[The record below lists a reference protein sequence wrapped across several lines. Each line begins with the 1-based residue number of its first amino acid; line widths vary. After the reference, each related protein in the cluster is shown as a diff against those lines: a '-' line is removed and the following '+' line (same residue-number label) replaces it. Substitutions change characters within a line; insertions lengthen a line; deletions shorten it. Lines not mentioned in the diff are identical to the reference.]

1 MIKILL
7 VEDDKIIVASLS
19 EYLNSEGYLV
29 RSVSGQTAAMKLLA
43 EEKADLV
50 LLDVSLAEG
59 NGFAACRA
67 IKAEFDIP
75 VIFLTAS
82 GDEFSTVTGFDLGA
96 DDYIPKPF
104 RPRELISRI
113 RNVLRLTGSMGKTVK
128 LGDVVV
134 DTEKGTAVKNSR
146 DLFLSALEYGAVYDA
161 AYKDYEDI
169 RDSDRVSSAAY
180 AQVLGYAKIDS
191 ANERKPYLYVLGGD
205 VASGYYKTMPV
216 HLILGTLP
224 KDSTE
229 IILPEHLTSNGKVN
243 YKLGDTVTL
252 DVGDRTLDG
261 RRLGQDTPVYT
272 YDSETQVEI
281 MSGERLENTEPRTY
295 TVVGIYERPT
305 FEDYSA
311 PGYTALTA
319 ADTKS
324 ADQSLIHCY
333 FKMHKPA
340 GVYDFMKEMGY
351 TQEHRYAYNTKVLL
365 YSGTAPFDSFLTAFY
380 SLAAIIIAL
389 IVFGSVSLIY
399 NAFSISVSERT
410 RQFGLLSSVGATRKQ
425 LRRMVLFEALAVS
438 IVGIPLGILV
448 GIGGIGITLLLI
460 GDKFFSIVRVDIPM
474 RLCVSWQAVVIAAV
488 IALVTVLI
496 SAWIPSKRATGVSA
510 VEAIRQSMDIK
521 VSGRPVRTSKLAYKL
536 FGLPGVLAGKHYK
549 RNRKKYRTTVV
560 SLFMSI
566 VLFVSAAAFTDYMM
580 ESAEGGLASDQFDLI
595 YAAESDASAAMTPDE
610 LLELLFSEPNVTG
623 GTYTKKQFLQGDI
636 SREYVTAMYA
646 DRFADFGMEREDAAP
661 KDFSISGYLYFVADA
676 EFNRLLEKYNL
687 KEADYYDRDKP
698 LGIALD
704 RNIELDRRLEKY
716 VTLDSLQGDGCVIE
730 GLYYVE
736 IDGYYRKDSR
746 IDENGNKVVLYQNR
760 DNENDIIELP
770 YEESFAKYTLRSE
783 KTIEEAPFFVSRS
796 TPVAINMIYPYSMLE
811 SVVPEAALNQF
822 RNTEYFLTSSDHAAS
837 FENLATMLTENGLS
851 SRQLFDYAANAE
863 TNRNVV
869 TIIRVFAYG
878 FIVLISLIAAAN
890 VFNTIST
897 NISLRRREFAMLKSV
912 GMTQKGFR
920 RMMNYECLLYGSKAL
935 LLGLPVSCGI
945 TYLIYRAVTTA
956 YETSFHLPW
965 AAIGIAVLSVFLV
978 VFATMMYSMSKV
990 KKDNPIDALKN
1001 ENL

>member
-1 MIKILL
+1 MNVFNKVTLESLKKNRTRTI
-7 VEDDKIIVASLS
+7 VTIIGIMLS
-19 EYLNSEGYLV
+19 
-29 RSVSGQTAAMKLLA
+29 AAMICA
-43 EEKADLV
+43 STTFVSSMQNFV
-50 LLDVSLAEG
+50 LRCEIYS
-59 NGFAACRA
+59 
-67 IKAEFDIP
+67 
-75 VIFLTAS
+75 S
-82 GDEFSTVTGFDLGA
+82 GDWH
-96 DDYIPKPF
+96 
-104 RPRELISRI
+104 
-113 RNVLRLTGSMGKTVK
+113 
-128 LGDVVV
+128 
-134 DTEKGTAVKNSR
+134 
-146 DLFLSALEYGAVYDA
+146 GAVYDA

-169 RDSDRVSSAAY
+169 RDSGKVSSAAY
-180 AQVLGYAKIDS
+180 AQVLGYAKIGS
-191 ANERKPYLYVLGGD
+191 ANEYKPYLYVLGGD
-205 VASGYYKTMPV
+205 AASGYFETMPV
-216 HLILGTLP
+216 HLLLGTLP

-243 YKLGDTVTL
+243 YTLGDTVTL
-252 DVGDRTLDG
+252 EVGDRTIDG
-261 RRLGQDTPVYT
+261 KRLGQDTPVYT
-272 YDSETQVEI
+272 YDSETHTEV
-281 MSGERLENTEPRTY
+281 MSGEGLENTEPRTY

-305 FEDYSA
+305 FEDYAA

-324 ADQSLIHCY
+324 ADQAPIHCY
-333 FKMHKPA
+333 FKLHKPA

-351 TQEHRYAYNTKVLL
+351 TQEYRYAYNTKVLL

-410 RQFGLLSSVGATRKQ
+410 RQFGLLSSVGATKKQ

-438 IVGIPLGILV
+438 AVGIPLGILV

-460 GDKFFSIVRVDIPM
+460 GDKFSSIVRADIPM
-474 RLCVSWQAVVIAAV
+474 RLCVSWQAVLIAAV

-496 SAWIPSKRATGVSA
+496 SAWIPSKRATRVSA

-595 YAAESDASAAMTPDE
+595 YAAESDASSAMTPDA
-610 LLELLFSEPNVTG
+610 LLELLFSESNVTG

-636 SREYVTAMYA
+636 SREYVTAMFA
-646 DRFADFGMEREDAAP
+646 DRFSNFGMESEDRAP
-661 KDFSISGYLYFVADA
+661 KELGISGYLYFVADA

-687 KEADYYDRDKP
+687 KEADYYDREKP
-698 LGIALD
+698 LGLAQD

-716 VTLDSLQGDGCVIE
+716 VTLDTLKGDGCVIE

-760 DNENDIIELP
+760 DNESDIIELP

-822 RNTEYFLTSSDHAAS
+822 RNTEYFLTSSNHTAS
-837 FENLATMLTENGLS
+837 FENLATVLTENGLS

-912 GMTQKGFR
+912 GMTQKDFR

-978 VFATMMYSMSKV
+978 VFATMMYAMRKV

>member
-1 MIKILL
+1 MNVFNKVTLESL
-7 VEDDKIIVASLS
+7 KKNRTRTVVTIIGIMLS
-19 EYLNSEGYLV
+19 
-29 RSVSGQTAAMKLLA
+29 AAMICA
-43 EEKADLV
+43 STTLV
-50 LLDVSLAEG
+50 SSMQNFVLRCEIYS
-59 NGFAACRA
+59 
-67 IKAEFDIP
+67 
-75 VIFLTAS
+75 S
-82 GDEFSTVTGFDLGA
+82 GDWH
-96 DDYIPKPF
+96 
-104 RPRELISRI
+104 
-113 RNVLRLTGSMGKTVK
+113 
-128 LGDVVV
+128 
-134 DTEKGTAVKNSR
+134 
-146 DLFLSALEYGAVYDA
+146 GAVYDA

-205 VASGYYKTMPV
+205 VASGYFKTMPV

-295 TVVGIYERPT
+295 TVVGIYERLP

-324 ADQSLIHCY
+324 ADQAPIHCY
-333 FKMHKPA
+333 FKLHKPA

-351 TQEHRYAYNTKVLL
+351 TQEYRYAYNTKVLL

-496 SAWIPSKRATGVSA
+496 SAWIPSKRATRVSA

-595 YAAESDASAAMTPDE
+595 YAAESDASSAMTPDV
-610 LLELLFSEPNVTG
+610 LLELLFSEQNVTG

-646 DRFADFGMEREDAAP
+646 DRFADFGMEREDRVP
-661 KDFSISGYLYFVADA
+661 KELGISGYLYFVADA

-687 KEADYYDRDKP
+687 KEADYYDRGNP

-704 RNIELDRRLEKY
+704 RNIEFDRRLEKY
-716 VTLDSLQGDGCVIE
+716 VTLDTLKGDGCVIE

-746 IDENGNKVVLYQNR
+746 IDENGNKVVLYQSR

-770 YEESFAKYTLRSE
+770 YGESFAKYTLRSE

-822 RNTEYFLTSSDHAAS
+822 RNTEYFLTSSNHTAS
-837 FENLATMLTENGLS
+837 FENLATVLTENGLS

-978 VFATMMYSMSKV
+978 VFATMMYSMNKV
-990 KKDNPIDALKN
+990 KKDDPIDALKN

>member
-1 MIKILL
+1 M
-7 VEDDKIIVASLS
+7 
-19 EYLNSEGYLV
+19 
-29 RSVSGQTAAMKLLA
+29 
-43 EEKADLV
+43 
-50 LLDVSLAEG
+50 
-59 NGFAACRA
+59 
-67 IKAEFDIP
+67 
-75 VIFLTAS
+75 
-82 GDEFSTVTGFDLGA
+82 
-96 DDYIPKPF
+96 
-104 RPRELISRI
+104 
-113 RNVLRLTGSMGKTVK
+113 
-128 LGDVVV
+128 
-134 DTEKGTAVKNSR
+134 
-146 DLFLSALEYGAVYDA
+146 
-161 AYKDYEDI
+161 
-169 RDSDRVSSAAY
+169 
-180 AQVLGYAKIDS
+180 
-191 ANERKPYLYVLGGD
+191 
-205 VASGYYKTMPV
+205 
-216 HLILGTLP
+216 
-224 KDSTE
+224 
-229 IILPEHLTSNGKVN
+229 N

-295 TVVGIYERPT
+295 TVVGIYERPA
-305 FEDYSA
+305 FEDYAA

-324 ADQSLIHCY
+324 ADQSPIHCY
-333 FKMHKPA
+333 FKLHKPA

-351 TQEHRYAYNTKVLL
+351 TQEYRYAYNTKVLL

-496 SAWIPSKRATGVSA
+496 SAWIPSKRATRVSA

-566 VLFVSAAAFTDYMM
+566 VLFVSAAAFTDYMT

-595 YAAESDASAAMTPDE
+595 YAAESDASAAMTPDA
-610 LLELLFSEPNVTG
+610 LLELLFSEQNVTG

-646 DRFADFGMEREDAAP
+646 DRFADFGMEREDATP
-661 KDFSISGYLYFVADA
+661 KELSISGYLYFVADA

-716 VTLDSLQGDGCVIE
+716 VTLDTLKGDGCVIE

-796 TPVAINMIYPYSMLE
+796 TPVAINIIYPYSMLE

-822 RNTEYFLTSSDHAAS
+822 RNTEYFLTSSNHTAS

>member
-1 MIKILL
+1 MNVFNKVTLESL
-7 VEDDKIIVASLS
+7 KKNRTRTVVTIIGIMLS
-19 EYLNSEGYLV
+19 
-29 RSVSGQTAAMKLLA
+29 AAMICA
-43 EEKADLV
+43 STTFVSSMQNFV
-50 LLDVSLAEG
+50 LRCEIYS
-59 NGFAACRA
+59 
-67 IKAEFDIP
+67 
-75 VIFLTAS
+75 S
-82 GDEFSTVTGFDLGA
+82 GDWH
-96 DDYIPKPF
+96 
-104 RPRELISRI
+104 
-113 RNVLRLTGSMGKTVK
+113 
-128 LGDVVV
+128 
-134 DTEKGTAVKNSR
+134 
-146 DLFLSALEYGAVYDA
+146 GAVYDA

-169 RDSDRVSSAAY
+169 RDSDRGSSAAY

-205 VASGYYKTMPV
+205 VASGYFETMPV

-324 ADQSLIHCY
+324 ADQSPIHCY
-333 FKMHKPA
+333 FKLHKPA
-340 GVYDFMKEMGY
+340 GVYDFVKEMGY
-351 TQEHRYAYNTKVLL
+351 TQEYRYAYNTKVLL

-460 GDKFFSIVRVDIPM
+460 GDKFFSIVRVNIPM

-496 SAWIPSKRATGVSA
+496 SAWIPSKRATRASA

-595 YAAESDASAAMTPDE
+595 YAAESDASSAMTPDA
-610 LLELLFSEPNVTG
+610 LLELLFSEQNVTG

-636 SREYVTAMYA
+636 SREYVTAMFA
-646 DRFADFGMEREDAAP
+646 DRFSNFGMESEDGAP
-661 KDFSISGYLYFVADA
+661 KELGISGYLYFVADA

-687 KEADYYDRDKP
+687 KEADYYDRDNP

-704 RNIELDRRLEKY
+704 RNIEFDRRLEKF
-716 VTLDSLQGDGCVIE
+716 VTLDTLKGDGCVIE

-760 DNENDIIELP
+760 DNESDIIELP

-822 RNTEYFLTSSDHAAS
+822 RNTEYFLTSSNHAAS

-978 VFATMMYSMSKV
+978 VFATMMYAMRKV

>member
-1 MIKILL
+1 MNVFNKVTLESLKKNRTRTIVTIIGILL
-7 VEDDKIIVASLS
+7 S
-19 EYLNSEGYLV
+19 
-29 RSVSGQTAAMKLLA
+29 AAMICA
-43 EEKADLV
+43 STTLV
-50 LLDVSLAEG
+50 SSMQ
-59 NGFAACRA
+59 NF
-67 IKAEFDIP
+67 
-75 VIFLTAS
+75 
-82 GDEFSTVTGFDLGA
+82 
-96 DDYIPKPF
+96 
-104 RPRELISRI
+104 
-113 RNVLRLTGSMGKTVK
+113 VLRCAIHID
-128 LGDVVV
+128 GDW
-134 DTEKGTAVKNSR
+134 
-146 DLFLSALEYGAVYDA
+146 YGAVYDA

-205 VASGYYKTMPV
+205 AASGYFKTMPV

-324 ADQSLIHCY
+324 ADQAPIHCY
-333 FKMHKPA
+333 FKLHKPA

-351 TQEHRYAYNTKVLL
+351 TQEYRYAYNTKVLL

-496 SAWIPSKRATGVSA
+496 SAWIPSKRATRVSA

-536 FGLPGVLAGKHYK
+536 FELPGVLAGKHYK

-595 YAAESDASAAMTPDE
+595 YAAESDASSAMTPDA
-610 LLELLFSEPNVTG
+610 LLELLFSEQNVTG

-636 SREYVTAMYA
+636 SREYVTAMFA
-646 DRFADFGMEREDAAP
+646 DRFSNFGMEREDAAP
-661 KDFSISGYLYFVADA
+661 KELSISGYLYFVADA

-698 LGIALD
+698 LGLALD

-716 VTLDSLQGDGCVIE
+716 VTLDTLKGDGCVIE

-746 IDENGNKVVLYQNR
+746 IDENGNRVVLYQNR

-822 RNTEYFLTSSDHAAS
+822 RNTEYFLTSSNHTAS
-837 FENLATMLTENGLS
+837 FENLATVLTENGLS

-945 TYLIYRAVTTA
+945 TYLIYRAVTRA
-956 YETSFHLPW
+956 YETSFRLPW

-978 VFATMMYSMSKV
+978 VFATMMYSMSKI

>member
-1 MIKILL
+1 MNVFNKVTLESL
-7 VEDDKIIVASLS
+7 KKNRTRTIVTIFGIMLS
-19 EYLNSEGYLV
+19 
-29 RSVSGQTAAMKLLA
+29 AAMICA
-43 EEKADLV
+43 STTLV
-50 LLDVSLAEG
+50 SSMQ
-59 NGFAACRA
+59 NF
-67 IKAEFDIP
+67 
-75 VIFLTAS
+75 
-82 GDEFSTVTGFDLGA
+82 
-96 DDYIPKPF
+96 
-104 RPRELISRI
+104 
-113 RNVLRLTGSMGKTVK
+113 VLRCAIHID
-128 LGDVVV
+128 GDW
-134 DTEKGTAVKNSR
+134 
-146 DLFLSALEYGAVYDA
+146 YGAVYDA

-205 VASGYYKTMPV
+205 VASGYFKTMPV

-272 YDSETQVEI
+272 YVSETHTEI

-324 ADQSLIHCY
+324 ADQAPIHCY
-333 FKMHKPA
+333 FKLHKPA

-351 TQEHRYAYNTKVLL
+351 TQEYRYAYNTKVLL

-460 GDKFFSIVRVDIPM
+460 GDKFFSIVRVAIPM

-496 SAWIPSKRATGVSA
+496 SAWIPSKRATRVSA

-595 YAAESDASAAMTPDE
+595 YAAESDASAAMTPDA

-636 SREYVTAMYA
+636 SREYVTAMFA
-646 DRFADFGMEREDAAP
+646 DRFSSFGTESEDAAP
-661 KDFSISGYLYFVADA
+661 KELGISGYLYFVADA

-716 VTLDSLQGDGCVIE
+716 VTLDTLQGDGCVIE

-811 SVVPEAALNQF
+811 SVIPEAALNQF
-822 RNTEYFLTSSDHAAS
+822 RNTEYFLTSSNHTAS
-837 FENLATMLTENGLS
+837 FENLATVLTENGLS

-878 FIVLISLIAAAN
+878 FIVLISLIAVAN

>member
-1 MIKILL
+1 MNVFNKVTLESLKKNRTRTI
-7 VEDDKIIVASLS
+7 VTIIGITLS
-19 EYLNSEGYLV
+19 
-29 RSVSGQTAAMKLLA
+29 AAMICA
-43 EEKADLV
+43 STTLV
-50 LLDVSLAEG
+50 SSMQNFVLRCEIY
-59 NGFAACRA
+59 R
-67 IKAEFDIP
+67 
-75 VIFLTAS
+75 S
-82 GDEFSTVTGFDLGA
+82 GDWH
-96 DDYIPKPF
+96 
-104 RPRELISRI
+104 
-113 RNVLRLTGSMGKTVK
+113 
-128 LGDVVV
+128 
-134 DTEKGTAVKNSR
+134 
-146 DLFLSALEYGAVYDA
+146 GAVYDA

-169 RDSDRVSSAAY
+169 RDSGKVSSAAY
-180 AQVLGYAKIDS
+180 AQVLGYAKIGS
-191 ANERKPYLYVLGGD
+191 ANEYKPYLYVLGGD
-205 VASGYYKTMPV
+205 AASGYFETMPV

-224 KDSTE
+224 KDPTE

-243 YKLGDTVTL
+243 YTLGDTVTL
-252 DVGDRTLDG
+252 EVGDRMLDG
-261 RRLGQDTPVYT
+261 KRLGQDTPIYA
-272 YDSETQVEI
+272 YDSETHTEV
-281 MSGERLENTEPRTY
+281 MSGEGLENTEPRTY

-324 ADQSLIHCY
+324 ADQSPIHCY
-333 FKMHKPA
+333 FKLHKPA

-351 TQEHRYAYNTKVLL
+351 TQEYRYAYNTKVLL

-496 SAWIPSKRATGVSA
+496 SAWIPSKRATRVSA

-521 VSGRPVRTSKLAYKL
+521 VSGRPVRTSKLSYKL

-595 YAAESDASAAMTPDE
+595 YAAESDASAAMMPDA
-610 LLELLFSEPNVTG
+610 LLELLFSEQNVTG

-636 SREYVTAMYA
+636 SREYVTAMFA
-646 DRFADFGMEREDAAP
+646 DRFSNFCMESEDRAP
-661 KDFSISGYLYFVADA
+661 KKLGISGYLYFVADA
-676 EFNRLLEKYNL
+676 EFNRLLEKYDL
-687 KEADYYDRDKP
+687 KEADYYDRDNP

-716 VTLDSLQGDGCVIE
+716 VTLDTLKGDVCVIE

-760 DNENDIIELP
+760 DNESDIIELP

-822 RNTEYFLTSSDHAAS
+822 RNTEYFLTSSNHAAS
-837 FENLATMLTENGLS
+837 FENLATTLTENGLS

-863 TNRNVV
+863 TNRNVI

-912 GMTQKGFR
+912 GITQKGFR
-920 RMMNYECLLYGSKAL
+920 RMMNCECLLYGSKAL

-945 TYLIYRAVTTA
+945 TYLIYRAITTA

-978 VFATMMYSMSKV
+978 VFATMMYAMRKV

>member
-1 MIKILL
+1 MNVFNKVTLESLKKNRTRTI
-7 VEDDKIIVASLS
+7 VTIIGIMLS
-19 EYLNSEGYLV
+19 
-29 RSVSGQTAAMKLLA
+29 AAMICA
-43 EEKADLV
+43 STTLV
-50 LLDVSLAEG
+50 SSMQ
-59 NGFAACRA
+59 NF
-67 IKAEFDIP
+67 
-75 VIFLTAS
+75 
-82 GDEFSTVTGFDLGA
+82 
-96 DDYIPKPF
+96 
-104 RPRELISRI
+104 
-113 RNVLRLTGSMGKTVK
+113 VLRCAIHID
-128 LGDVVV
+128 GDW
-134 DTEKGTAVKNSR
+134 
-146 DLFLSALEYGAVYDA
+146 YGAVYDA

-169 RDSDRVSSAAY
+169 RDSDRVFSAAY

-205 VASGYYKTMPV
+205 VASGYFKTMPV

-333 FKMHKPA
+333 FKLHKPA
-340 GVYDFMKEMGY
+340 GVYDFVKEMGY
-351 TQEHRYAYNTKVLL
+351 TQEYRYAYNTKVLL

-474 RLCVSWQAVVIAAV
+474 RLCVSWQAVIIAAV

-496 SAWIPSKRATGVSA
+496 SAWIPSKRATRVSA

-521 VSGRPVRTSKLAYKL
+521 VSGWPVRTSKLAYKL

-595 YAAESDASAAMTPDE
+595 YAAESDASSAMTPDA
-610 LLELLFSEPNVTG
+610 LLELLFSEQNVTG

-646 DRFADFGMEREDAAP
+646 DRFADFGMEREDAVP
-661 KDFSISGYLYFVADA
+661 KELSISGYLYFVADF

-704 RNIELDRRLEKY
+704 RNIELDRQLEKY
-716 VTLDSLQGDGCVIE
+716 VTLDTLKGDECMIE

-822 RNTEYFLTSSDHAAS
+822 RNTEYFLTSSDHTAS
-837 FENLATMLTENGLS
+837 FENLAPVLTENGLS

-878 FIVLISLIAAAN
+878 FIVLISLIAVAN

>member
-1 MIKILL
+1 MNVFNKVTLASLKQNRTRTVVTIIGIMLSAAMICASTTF
-7 VEDDKIIVASLS
+7 VASMQ
-19 EYLNSEGYLV
+19 N
-29 RSVSGQTAAMKLLA
+29 
-43 EEKADLV
+43 
-50 LLDVSLAEG
+50 
-59 NGFAACRA
+59 F
-67 IKAEFDIP
+67 
-75 VIFLTAS
+75 
-82 GDEFSTVTGFDLGA
+82 
-96 DDYIPKPF
+96 
-104 RPRELISRI
+104 
-113 RNVLRLTGSMGKTVK
+113 VLRYTVYKTG
-128 LGDVVV
+128 DWH
-134 DTEKGTAVKNSR
+134 
-146 DLFLSALEYGAVYDA
+146 GAVYDA

-169 RDSDRVSSAAY
+169 GGSGKVASATY
-180 AQVLGYAKIDS
+180 AQVLGYARINS

-205 VASGYYKTMPV
+205 AASGYFETMPV
-216 HLILGTLP
+216 HLTAGELP
-224 KDSTE
+224 KNSSE
-229 IILPEHLTSNGKVN
+229 IILPEHLATNGKVS
-243 YKLGDTVTL
+243 YKIGDTVTFE
-252 DVGDRTLDG
+252 VGDRILDG
-261 RRLGQDTPVYT
+261 KRLGQINPFFT
-272 YDSETQVEI
+272 YDSEIQTEVKNDEK
-281 MSGERLENTEPRTY
+281 LENTVARTY
-295 TVVGIYERPT
+295 TVVGIYERPA
-305 FEDYSA
+305 FENTDA
-311 PGYTALTA
+311 PGYTALTV
-319 ADTKS
+319 ADRG
-324 ADQSLIHCY
+324 ADGQSPIDCH
-333 FKMHKPA
+333 FKMKKPSA
-340 GVYDFMKEMGY
+340 VYDFMKETGY
-351 TQEHRYAYNTKVLL
+351 TYAYRYAYNTDVLL
-365 YSGTAPFDSFLTAFY
+365 YSGVSRIDSVTATLY
-380 SLAAIIIAL
+380 SLAAIVIGL
-389 IVFGSVSLIY
+389 IVFASVSLIY

-410 RQFGLLSSVGATRKQ
+410 KQFGLLSSVGATKKQ
-425 LRRMVLFEALAVS
+425 LRRMVTFEALAVS
-438 IVGIPLGILV
+438 AIGIPLGILV
-448 GIGGIGITLLLI
+448 GIGGIGITLLLL
-460 GDKFFSIVRVDIPM
+460 GDKFSSIVGKAHIPL
-474 RLCVSWQAVVIAAV
+474 RLCVSWESVVIAAV
-488 IALVTVLI
+488 IALITVLI
-496 SAWIPSKRATGVSA
+496 SAWIPSKRATRVSA
-510 VEAIRQSMDIK
+510 VEAIRQSMDVK
-521 VSGRPVRTSKLAYKL
+521 ADNKPTRTSKLAYKL

-595 YAAESDASAAMTPDE
+595 YAAESDASSAMTPDA
-610 LLELLFSEPNVTG
+610 LLELLFSEQNVTG

-636 SREYVTAMYA
+636 SREYVTAMFA
-646 DRFADFGMEREDAAP
+646 DRFADFGMESEDAAP
-661 KDFSISGYLYFVADA
+661 KDLSISGYLYFVADA
-676 EFNRLLEKYNL
+676 EFNRLLEKYDL
-687 KEADYYDRDKP
+687 KETDYYNRDKP

-704 RNIELDRRLEKY
+704 RNIEFDRRLEKF
-716 VTLDSLQGDGCVIE
+716 VTLDTLKGDGCVIE

-746 IDENGNKVVLYQNR
+746 IDENDNKVVLYQNR

-822 RNTEYFLTSSDHAAS
+822 RNTEYFLTSSNHTAS
-837 FENLATMLTENGLS
+837 FENLATVLTENGLS

-878 FIVLISLIAAAN
+878 FIVLISLIAAVN

-912 GMTQKGFR
+912 GMTQKGFS

>member
-1 MIKILL
+1 MNVFNKVTLESLKKNRTRTI
-7 VEDDKIIVASLS
+7 VTIIGIMLS
-19 EYLNSEGYLV
+19 
-29 RSVSGQTAAMKLLA
+29 AAMICA
-43 EEKADLV
+43 STTFVSSMQNFV
-50 LLDVSLAEG
+50 LRCETYS
-59 NGFAACRA
+59 
-67 IKAEFDIP
+67 
-75 VIFLTAS
+75 S
-82 GDEFSTVTGFDLGA
+82 GDWH
-96 DDYIPKPF
+96 
-104 RPRELISRI
+104 
-113 RNVLRLTGSMGKTVK
+113 
-128 LGDVVV
+128 
-134 DTEKGTAVKNSR
+134 
-146 DLFLSALEYGAVYDA
+146 GAVYDA

-169 RDSDRVSSAAY
+169 RDSDRVSSAAH

-205 VASGYYKTMPV
+205 AASGYFETMPV
-216 HLILGTLP
+216 HLLLGTLP

-243 YKLGDTVTL
+243 YTLGDTVTL

-295 TVVGIYERPT
+295 TVVGIYERPA

-319 ADTKS
+319 ADPKS
-324 ADQSLIHCY
+324 AEQPPIHCY
-333 FKMHKPA
+333 FKLHKPA

-351 TQEHRYAYNTKVLL
+351 TQEYRYAYNTKVLL
-365 YSGTAPFDSFLTAFY
+365 YSGAARFDSFFTAFY

-410 RQFGLLSSVGATRKQ
+410 RQFGLLSSVGATKKQ

-438 IVGIPLGILV
+438 AVGIPLGILV

-460 GDKFFSIVRVDIPM
+460 GDKFSSIVRADIPM

-488 IALVTVLI
+488 IALITVLI
-496 SAWIPSKRATGVSA
+496 SAWIPSKRATSVSA

-521 VSGRPVRTSKLAYKL
+521 VSGRPVRTSTLAYKL

-580 ESAEGGLASDQFDLI
+580 ESAEGGMASDQFDLI
-595 YAAESDASAAMTPDE
+595 YAAESDAPAAMTPDA
-610 LLELLFSEPNVTG
+610 LLELLFSEQNVTG

-636 SREYVTAMYA
+636 SREYVTAMFA

-661 KDFSISGYLYFVADA
+661 KELGISGYLYFVADA

-704 RNIELDRRLEKY
+704 RNIEFDRRLEKY
-716 VTLDSLQGDGCVIE
+716 VTLDTLQGDGCVIE

-760 DNENDIIELP
+760 DNEKDIIELP

-822 RNTEYFLTSSDHAAS
+822 RNTEYFLTSSNHTAS
-837 FENLATMLTENGLS
+837 FENLATVLTENGLS

-978 VFATMMYSMSKV
+978 VFATMMYAMSKV

>member
-1 MIKILL
+1 MNVFNKVTLESLKKNRTRTI
-7 VEDDKIIVASLS
+7 VTIIGIMLS
-19 EYLNSEGYLV
+19 
-29 RSVSGQTAAMKLLA
+29 AAMICA
-43 EEKADLV
+43 STTLV
-50 LLDVSLAEG
+50 S
-59 NGFAACRA
+59 
-67 IKAEFDIP
+67 
-75 VIFLTAS
+75 S
-82 GDEFSTVTGFDLGA
+82 M
-96 DDYIPKPF
+96 
-104 RPRELISRI
+104 
-113 RNVLRLTGSMGKTVK
+113 RNFVLRCAIHID
-128 LGDVVV
+128 GDW
-134 DTEKGTAVKNSR
+134 
-146 DLFLSALEYGAVYDA
+146 YGAVYDA

-205 VASGYYKTMPV
+205 VASGYFKTMPV

-272 YDSETQVEI
+272 YDSETQVDV
-281 MSGERLENTEPRTY
+281 MSGERLKNTEPRTY

-324 ADQSLIHCY
+324 ADQAPIHCY
-333 FKMHKPA
+333 FKLHKPA

-351 TQEHRYAYNTKVLL
+351 TQEYRYAYNTKVLL

-425 LRRMVLFEALAVS
+425 LLRMVLFEALAVS

-496 SAWIPSKRATGVSA
+496 SAWIPSKRATRVSA

-566 VLFVSAAAFTDYMM
+566 VLFVSATAFTDYMM

-595 YAAESDASAAMTPDE
+595 YAAESDASSAMMPDA
-610 LLELLFSEPNVTG
+610 LLELLFSEQNVTG

-646 DRFADFGMEREDAAP
+646 DRFSNFGMEREDAAP

-716 VTLDSLQGDGCVIE
+716 VTLDTLQGDGCVIE

-811 SVVPEAALNQF
+811 SVIPEAALNQF
-822 RNTEYFLTSSDHAAS
+822 RNTEYFLTSSNHTAS
-837 FENLATMLTENGLS
+837 FENLATVLTENGLS

>member
-1 MIKILL
+1 MNVFSKVTLESLKKNRTRTVVTIIGILL
-7 VEDDKIIVASLS
+7 S
-19 EYLNSEGYLV
+19 
-29 RSVSGQTAAMKLLA
+29 AAMICA
-43 EEKADLV
+43 STTFVSSMQNFV
-50 LLDVSLAEG
+50 LRCEIYS
-59 NGFAACRA
+59 
-67 IKAEFDIP
+67 
-75 VIFLTAS
+75 S
-82 GDEFSTVTGFDLGA
+82 GDWH
-96 DDYIPKPF
+96 
-104 RPRELISRI
+104 
-113 RNVLRLTGSMGKTVK
+113 
-128 LGDVVV
+128 
-134 DTEKGTAVKNSR
+134 
-146 DLFLSALEYGAVYDA
+146 GAVYDA

-169 RDSDRVSSAAY
+169 RDSGKVSSAAY

-205 VASGYYKTMPV
+205 AASGYFETMPV
-216 HLILGTLP
+216 HLLLGTLP

-319 ADTKS
+319 ADPKS
-324 ADQSLIHCY
+324 AEQSPIHCY
-333 FKMHKPA
+333 FKLHKPA

-351 TQEHRYAYNTKVLL
+351 TQEYRYAYNTKVLL

-460 GDKFFSIVRVDIPM
+460 GDKFSSIVRVDIPM

-496 SAWIPSKRATGVSA
+496 SAWIPSKRATSVSA

-595 YAAESDASAAMTPDE
+595 YAAESDASAAMTPDA

-646 DRFADFGMEREDAAP
+646 DRFADFGMEREDAVP
-661 KDFSISGYLYFVADA
+661 KELSISGYLYFVADT

-687 KEADYYDRDKP
+687 KEADYYDREKP

-704 RNIELDRRLEKY
+704 RNIEFDRRLEKY
-716 VTLDSLQGDGCVIE
+716 VTLDTLKGDGCVIE

-770 YEESFAKYTLRSE
+770 YEESFAKYTLWSE

-822 RNTEYFLTSSDHAAS
+822 RNTEYFLTSSNHTAS
-837 FENLATMLTENGLS
+837 FENLATVLTENGLS

-978 VFATMMYSMSKV
+978 VFATMMYAMRKV

>member
-1 MIKILL
+1 MNVFNKVTLESL
-7 VEDDKIIVASLS
+7 KKNRTRTVVTIIGIMLS
-19 EYLNSEGYLV
+19 
-29 RSVSGQTAAMKLLA
+29 AAMTCA
-43 EEKADLV
+43 STTFVSSMQNFV
-50 LLDVSLAEG
+50 LRCEIYS
-59 NGFAACRA
+59 
-67 IKAEFDIP
+67 
-75 VIFLTAS
+75 S
-82 GDEFSTVTGFDLGA
+82 GDWH
-96 DDYIPKPF
+96 
-104 RPRELISRI
+104 
-113 RNVLRLTGSMGKTVK
+113 
-128 LGDVVV
+128 
-134 DTEKGTAVKNSR
+134 
-146 DLFLSALEYGAVYDA
+146 GAVYDA

-169 RDSDRVSSAAY
+169 RDSGKVSSAAY

-205 VASGYYKTMPV
+205 VASGYFETMPV

-261 RRLGQDTPVYT
+261 RRLGQDTPVYA
-272 YDSETQVEI
+272 YDSETHTEV

-324 ADQSLIHCY
+324 ADQAPIHCY
-333 FKMHKPA
+333 FKLHKPA

-351 TQEHRYAYNTKVLL
+351 TQEYRYAYNTKVLL

-425 LRRMVLFEALAVS
+425 LRRMVLFEALAAS

-460 GDKFFSIVRVDIPM
+460 GDKFFSIVRADIPM

-496 SAWIPSKRATGVSA
+496 SAWIPSKRATRVSA

-595 YAAESDASAAMTPDE
+595 YAAESDASFAMTPDA
-610 LLELLFSEPNVTG
+610 LLDLLFSDQNVTG

-636 SREYVTAMYA
+636 SREYVTAMFA
-646 DRFADFGMEREDAAP
+646 DRFADFGMESEDRAP
-661 KDFSISGYLYFVADA
+661 KELGISGYLYFVADA

-704 RNIELDRRLEKY
+704 RNIELDRQLEKY
-716 VTLDSLQGDGCVIE
+716 VTLDTLKGDGCVIE

-760 DNENDIIELP
+760 DNESDIIELP
-770 YEESFAKYTLRSE
+770 YGESFAKYTLRSE

-822 RNTEYFLTSSDHAAS
+822 RNTEYFLTSSNHTAS
-837 FENLATMLTENGLS
+837 FENLATVLTENGLS

>member
-1 MIKILL
+1 MNVFNKVTLESL
-7 VEDDKIIVASLS
+7 KKNRTRTVVTIIGIMLS
-19 EYLNSEGYLV
+19 
-29 RSVSGQTAAMKLLA
+29 AAMICA
-43 EEKADLV
+43 STTLV
-50 LLDVSLAEG
+50 SSMQ
-59 NGFAACRA
+59 NF
-67 IKAEFDIP
+67 
-75 VIFLTAS
+75 
-82 GDEFSTVTGFDLGA
+82 
-96 DDYIPKPF
+96 
-104 RPRELISRI
+104 
-113 RNVLRLTGSMGKTVK
+113 VLRCAIYID
-128 LGDVVV
+128 GDW
-134 DTEKGTAVKNSR
+134 
-146 DLFLSALEYGAVYDA
+146 YGAVYAA

-205 VASGYYKTMPV
+205 AASGYFETMPV
-216 HLILGTLP
+216 HLLLGTLP

-319 ADTKS
+319 ADTES
-324 ADQSLIHCY
+324 ADQAPIHCY
-333 FKMHKPA
+333 FKLHKPA

-351 TQEHRYAYNTKVLL
+351 TQEYRYAYNTKVLL

-460 GDKFFSIVRVDIPM
+460 GDKFFSIVRVNIPM

-496 SAWIPSKRATGVSA
+496 SAWIPSKRATRVYA

-595 YAAESDASAAMTPDE
+595 YAAESDASSAMTPDA
-610 LLELLFSEPNVTG
+610 LLELLFSEQNVTG

-636 SREYVTAMYA
+636 SREYVTAMFA
-646 DRFADFGMEREDAAP
+646 DRFADFGMEREDATP
-661 KDFSISGYLYFVADA
+661 KELSISGYLYFVADA

-687 KEADYYDRDKP
+687 KEADYYDQEKP
-698 LGIALD
+698 LGLALD

-716 VTLDSLQGDGCVIE
+716 VTLDTLKGDGCVIE

-746 IDENGNKVVLYQNR
+746 IDENGNKVVLYQSR
-760 DNENDIIELP
+760 DNESDIIELP

-822 RNTEYFLTSSDHAAS
+822 RNTEYFLTSSNHTAS
-837 FENLATMLTENGLS
+837 FENLATVLTENGLS

>member
-1 MIKILL
+1 MNVFNKVTLESLEKNRTRTI
-7 VEDDKIIVASLS
+7 VTIIGIMLS
-19 EYLNSEGYLV
+19 
-29 RSVSGQTAAMKLLA
+29 AAMICA
-43 EEKADLV
+43 STTLV
-50 LLDVSLAEG
+50 S
-59 NGFAACRA
+59 
-67 IKAEFDIP
+67 
-75 VIFLTAS
+75 S
-82 GDEFSTVTGFDLGA
+82 M
-96 DDYIPKPF
+96 
-104 RPRELISRI
+104 
-113 RNVLRLTGSMGKTVK
+113 RNFVLRCAIHID
-128 LGDVVV
+128 GDW
-134 DTEKGTAVKNSR
+134 
-146 DLFLSALEYGAVYDA
+146 YGAVYDA

-205 VASGYYKTMPV
+205 VASGYFKTMPV

-324 ADQSLIHCY
+324 ADQAPIHCY
-333 FKMHKPA
+333 FKLHKPA

-351 TQEHRYAYNTKVLL
+351 TQEYRYAYNTKVLL

-474 RLCVSWQAVVIAAV
+474 RLCVSWQAVIIAAV

-595 YAAESDASAAMTPDE
+595 YAAESDASSAMTPDA
-610 LLELLFSEPNVTG
+610 LLELLFSEQNVTG

-646 DRFADFGMEREDAAP
+646 DRFADFGMESEDRAP

-687 KEADYYDRDKP
+687 READYYDRDKP
-698 LGIALD
+698 LGLALD

-716 VTLDSLQGDGCVIE
+716 VTLDTLKGDGCVIE

-811 SVVPEAALNQF
+811 SVIPEAALNQF
-822 RNTEYFLTSSDHAAS
+822 RNTEYFLTSSNHAAS

-863 TNRNVV
+863 TNRNVI

-978 VFATMMYSMSKV
+978 VFATMMYSMNKV
-990 KKDNPIDALKN
+990 KKDDPIDALKN

>member
-1 MIKILL
+1 MNVFNKVTLESLKKNRTRTI
-7 VEDDKIIVASLS
+7 VTIIGIMLS
-19 EYLNSEGYLV
+19 
-29 RSVSGQTAAMKLLA
+29 AAMICA
-43 EEKADLV
+43 STTFVSSMQNFV
-50 LLDVSLAEG
+50 LRCEIYS
-59 NGFAACRA
+59 
-67 IKAEFDIP
+67 
-75 VIFLTAS
+75 S
-82 GDEFSTVTGFDLGA
+82 GDWH
-96 DDYIPKPF
+96 
-104 RPRELISRI
+104 
-113 RNVLRLTGSMGKTVK
+113 
-128 LGDVVV
+128 
-134 DTEKGTAVKNSR
+134 
-146 DLFLSALEYGAVYDA
+146 GAVYDA

-180 AQVLGYAKIDS
+180 AQVLGYAKIGS
-191 ANERKPYLYVLGGD
+191 ANEYKPYLYVLGGD
-205 VASGYYKTMPV
+205 AASGYFETMPV

-243 YKLGDTVTL
+243 YTLGDTVTL
-252 DVGDRTLDG
+252 EVGDRTLDG
-261 RRLGQDTPVYT
+261 KRLGQDTPVYT

-319 ADTKS
+319 ADTNS
-324 ADQSLIHCY
+324 ADQAPIHCY
-333 FKMHKPA
+333 FKLHKPA

-351 TQEHRYAYNTKVLL
+351 TQEYRYAYNTKVLL

-425 LRRMVLFEALAVS
+425 LRRMVLFEALTVS
-438 IVGIPLGILV
+438 AVGIPLGILV

-460 GDKFFSIVRVDIPM
+460 GDKFSSIVRADIPM
-474 RLCVSWQAVVIAAV
+474 RICVSWQAVVIAAV

-496 SAWIPSKRATGVSA
+496 SAWIPSKRATRVSA

-595 YAAESDASAAMTPDE
+595 YAAESDASAAMTPDA
-610 LLELLFSEPNVTG
+610 LLELLFSEQNVTG

-636 SREYVTAMYA
+636 SREYVTAMFA

-661 KDFSISGYLYFVADA
+661 KDLGISGYLYFVADA

-687 KEADYYDRDKP
+687 KEADYYDRDNP

-704 RNIELDRRLEKY
+704 RNIEFDRRLEKY
-716 VTLDSLQGDGCVIE
+716 VTLDTLKGDGCVIE

-760 DNENDIIELP
+760 DNESDIIELP

-783 KTIEEAPFFVSRS
+783 KTIDEAPFFVSRS

-811 SVVPEAALNQF
+811 SVIPEAALNQF
-822 RNTEYFLTSSDHAAS
+822 RNTEYFLTSSNHTAS
-837 FENLATMLTENGLS
+837 FENLATVLTENGLS

-920 RMMNYECLLYGSKAL
+920 RMMNCECLLYGSKAL

-956 YETSFHLPW
+956 YETSFRLPW

-978 VFATMMYSMSKV
+978 VFATMMYSMSKI

>member
-1 MIKILL
+1 MNVFNKVTLESLKKNRTRTI
-7 VEDDKIIVASLS
+7 VTIIGIMLS
-19 EYLNSEGYLV
+19 
-29 RSVSGQTAAMKLLA
+29 AAMICA
-43 EEKADLV
+43 STTLV
-50 LLDVSLAEG
+50 SSMQ
-59 NGFAACRA
+59 NF
-67 IKAEFDIP
+67 
-75 VIFLTAS
+75 
-82 GDEFSTVTGFDLGA
+82 
-96 DDYIPKPF
+96 
-104 RPRELISRI
+104 
-113 RNVLRLTGSMGKTVK
+113 VLRCEIYND
-128 LGDVVV
+128 GDWH
-134 DTEKGTAVKNSR
+134 
-146 DLFLSALEYGAVYDA
+146 GAVYDA

-169 RDSDRVSSAAY
+169 RDSGKVSSAAY

-205 VASGYYKTMPV
+205 VASGYFKTMPV

-243 YKLGDTVTL
+243 YTLGDTVTL

-319 ADTKS
+319 ADTES

-333 FKMHKPA
+333 FKLHKPA

-351 TQEHRYAYNTKVLL
+351 TQEYRYAYNTKVLL

-410 RQFGLLSSVGATRKQ
+410 RQFGLLSSVGATKKQ
-425 LRRMVLFEALAVS
+425 LRKMVLFEALAVS

-448 GIGGIGITLLLI
+448 GIGGIGITLFLI
-460 GDKFFSIVRVDIPM
+460 GDKFSSIVRADIPM

-496 SAWIPSKRATGVSA
+496 SAWIPSKRATRVSA

-610 LLELLFSEPNVTG
+610 LLELLFSEQNVTG

-636 SREYVTAMYA
+636 SREYVTAMFA
-646 DRFADFGMEREDAAP
+646 DRFADFGMDREDAAP
-661 KDFSISGYLYFVADA
+661 KDLSISGYLYFVADA

-687 KEADYYDRDKP
+687 KEADYYNRDKP

-704 RNIELDRRLEKY
+704 RNIEFDRRLEKY
-716 VTLDSLQGDGCVIE
+716 VTLDTLKGDGCVIE
-730 GLYYVE
+730 GFYYVE

-822 RNTEYFLTSSDHAAS
+822 RNTEYFLTSSNHTAS
-837 FENLATMLTENGLS
+837 FENLAAVLTENGLS

-935 LLGLPVSCGI
+935 LFGLPVSCGI
-945 TYLIYRAVTTA
+945 TYLIYRAVTRA
-956 YETSFHLPW
+956 YETSFHLSW

-978 VFATMMYSMSKV
+978 VFATMMYAMSKV

>member
-1 MIKILL
+1 MNVFSKVTLESL
-7 VEDDKIIVASLS
+7 KKNRTRTVVTIIGIMLS
-19 EYLNSEGYLV
+19 
-29 RSVSGQTAAMKLLA
+29 AAMICA
-43 EEKADLV
+43 STTFVSSMQNFV
-50 LLDVSLAEG
+50 LRCEIYS
-59 NGFAACRA
+59 
-67 IKAEFDIP
+67 
-75 VIFLTAS
+75 S
-82 GDEFSTVTGFDLGA
+82 GDWH
-96 DDYIPKPF
+96 
-104 RPRELISRI
+104 
-113 RNVLRLTGSMGKTVK
+113 
-128 LGDVVV
+128 
-134 DTEKGTAVKNSR
+134 
-146 DLFLSALEYGAVYDA
+146 GAVYDA

-169 RDSDRVSSAAY
+169 RDSGKVSSAAY

-205 VASGYYKTMPV
+205 VASGFFETMPV

-243 YKLGDTVTL
+243 YTLGDTVTL
-252 DVGDRTLDG
+252 DVGNRTLDG

-324 ADQSLIHCY
+324 ADQAPIHCY
-333 FKMHKPA
+333 FKLHKPA

-351 TQEHRYAYNTKVLL
+351 TQEYRYAYNTKVLL

-438 IVGIPLGILV
+438 AVGIPLGILV

-460 GDKFFSIVRVDIPM
+460 GDKFSSIVRADIPM
-474 RLCVSWQAVVIAAV
+474 RICVSWQAVLIAAA
-488 IALVTVLI
+488 IALITVLI
-496 SAWIPSKRATGVSA
+496 SAWIPSKRATSVSA

-610 LLELLFSEPNVTG
+610 LLELLFSEQNVTG

-636 SREYVTAMYA
+636 SREYVTAMFA
-646 DRFADFGMEREDAAP
+646 DRFADFGMEREDAVP
-661 KDFSISGYLYFVADA
+661 KELSISGYLYFVADT

-687 KEADYYDRDKP
+687 EEADYYDREKP

-704 RNIELDRRLEKY
+704 RNIEFDRRLEKY
-716 VTLDSLQGDGCVIE
+716 VTLDTLKGDGCVIE

-770 YEESFAKYTLRSE
+770 YGESFAKYTLRSE

-811 SVVPEAALNQF
+811 NVVPEAALNQF
-822 RNTEYFLTSSDHAAS
+822 RNTEYFLTSSNHTAS
-837 FENLATMLTENGLS
+837 FENLAPVLTENGLS

>member
-1 MIKILL
+1 MNVFNKVTLESLKKNRTRTI
-7 VEDDKIIVASLS
+7 VTIIGIMLS
-19 EYLNSEGYLV
+19 
-29 RSVSGQTAAMKLLA
+29 AAMICA
-43 EEKADLV
+43 STTLV
-50 LLDVSLAEG
+50 S
-59 NGFAACRA
+59 
-67 IKAEFDIP
+67 
-75 VIFLTAS
+75 S
-82 GDEFSTVTGFDLGA
+82 M
-96 DDYIPKPF
+96 
-104 RPRELISRI
+104 
-113 RNVLRLTGSMGKTVK
+113 RNFVLRCAIHID
-128 LGDVVV
+128 GDW
-134 DTEKGTAVKNSR
+134 
-146 DLFLSALEYGAVYDA
+146 YGAVYDA

-205 VASGYYKTMPV
+205 VASGYFKTMPV

-272 YDSETQVEI
+272 YDSETQVDV
-281 MSGERLENTEPRTY
+281 MSGERLKNTEPRTY

-324 ADQSLIHCY
+324 ADQAPIHCY
-333 FKMHKPA
+333 FKLHKPA

-351 TQEHRYAYNTKVLL
+351 TQEYRYAYNTKVLL

-425 LRRMVLFEALAVS
+425 LLRMVLFEALAVS

-460 GDKFFSIVRVDIPM
+460 GDKFFSIVRVAIPM

-496 SAWIPSKRATGVSA
+496 SAWIPSKRATRVSA

-595 YAAESDASAAMTPDE
+595 YAAESDASAAMTPDA

-636 SREYVTAMYA
+636 SREYVTAMFA
-646 DRFADFGMEREDAAP
+646 DRFSSFGTESEDAAP
-661 KDFSISGYLYFVADA
+661 KELGISGYLYFVADA

-716 VTLDSLQGDGCVIE
+716 VTLDTLQGDGCVIE

-811 SVVPEAALNQF
+811 SVIPEAALNQF
-822 RNTEYFLTSSDHAAS
+822 RNTEYFLTSSNHTAS
-837 FENLATMLTENGLS
+837 FENLATVLTENGLS

-878 FIVLISLIAAAN
+878 FIVLISLIAVAN

>member
-1 MIKILL
+1 MNVFNKVTLESL
-7 VEDDKIIVASLS
+7 KKNRTRTVVTIIGIMLS
-19 EYLNSEGYLV
+19 
-29 RSVSGQTAAMKLLA
+29 AAMICA
-43 EEKADLV
+43 STTFVSSMQNFV
-50 LLDVSLAEG
+50 LRCEIYS
-59 NGFAACRA
+59 
-67 IKAEFDIP
+67 
-75 VIFLTAS
+75 S
-82 GDEFSTVTGFDLGA
+82 GDWH
-96 DDYIPKPF
+96 
-104 RPRELISRI
+104 
-113 RNVLRLTGSMGKTVK
+113 
-128 LGDVVV
+128 
-134 DTEKGTAVKNSR
+134 
-146 DLFLSALEYGAVYDA
+146 GAVYDA

-169 RDSDRVSSAAY
+169 RDSGKVSSAAY

-205 VASGYYKTMPV
+205 AASGYFETMPV
-216 HLILGTLP
+216 HLLLGTLP

-243 YKLGDTVTL
+243 YTLGDTVTL
-252 DVGDRTLDG
+252 EVGDRTLDG
-261 RRLGQDTPVYT
+261 KRLGQDTPVYT
-272 YDSETQVEI
+272 YDSETHTEV

-295 TVVGIYERPT
+295 TVVGIYERPA

-319 ADTKS
+319 ADPKF
-324 ADQSLIHCY
+324 AEQSLIHCY
-333 FKMHKPA
+333 FKLHKPA
-340 GVYDFMKEMGY
+340 GVYDFMREMGY
-351 TQEHRYAYNTKVLL
+351 TQEYRYAYNTKVLL

-410 RQFGLLSSVGATRKQ
+410 KQFGLLSSVGATKKQ

-448 GIGGIGITLLLI
+448 GVGGIGITLLLI
-460 GDKFFSIVRVDIPM
+460 GDKFSSIVRADIPM
-474 RLCVSWQAVVIAAV
+474 RLCVSWQAVVIATA
-488 IALVTVLI
+488 IALITVLI
-496 SAWIPSKRATGVSA
+496 SAWIPSKRATRVSA

-521 VSGRPVRTSKLAYKL
+521 VSGRPVRTSKLAYKM

-566 VLFVSAAAFTDYMM
+566 VLFVSAAAFTDYMT

-595 YAAESDASAAMTPDE
+595 YAAESDASAAMTPDA
-610 LLELLFSEPNVTG
+610 LLELLFSEQNVTG

-636 SREYVTAMYA
+636 SREYVTAMFA
-646 DRFADFGMEREDAAP
+646 DRFADFGMEREDATP
-661 KDFSISGYLYFVADA
+661 KELSISGYLYFVADA

-687 KEADYYDRDKP
+687 KEADYYDREKP
-698 LGIALD
+698 LGLALD

-716 VTLDSLQGDGCVIE
+716 VTLDTLKGDGCVIE

-822 RNTEYFLTSSDHAAS
+822 RNTEYFLTSSNHAAS

-920 RMMNYECLLYGSKAL
+920 RMMNCECLLYSSKAL

-978 VFATMMYSMSKV
+978 VFATMMYAMRKV

>member
-1 MIKILL
+1 MNVFNKVTLESLKKNRTRTI
-7 VEDDKIIVASLS
+7 VTIIGIMLS
-19 EYLNSEGYLV
+19 
-29 RSVSGQTAAMKLLA
+29 AAMICA
-43 EEKADLV
+43 STTLV
-50 LLDVSLAEG
+50 SSMQ
-59 NGFAACRA
+59 NF
-67 IKAEFDIP
+67 
-75 VIFLTAS
+75 
-82 GDEFSTVTGFDLGA
+82 
-96 DDYIPKPF
+96 
-104 RPRELISRI
+104 
-113 RNVLRLTGSMGKTVK
+113 VLRCAIHID
-128 LGDVVV
+128 GDW
-134 DTEKGTAVKNSR
+134 
-146 DLFLSALEYGAVYDA
+146 YGAVYDA

-205 VASGYYKTMPV
+205 VASGYFKTMPV
-216 HLILGTLP
+216 HLILGALP

-324 ADQSLIHCY
+324 ADQSPIHCY
-333 FKMHKPA
+333 FKLHKPA

-351 TQEHRYAYNTKVLL
+351 TQEYRYAYNTKVLL

-510 VEAIRQSMDIK
+510 VEATRQSMDIK

-595 YAAESDASAAMTPDE
+595 YAAESDASSAMTPDA
-610 LLELLFSEPNVTG
+610 LLELLFSEQNVTG

-636 SREYVTAMYA
+636 SREYITAMFA
-646 DRFADFGMEREDAAP
+646 DRFSNFGMEREDAAP
-661 KDFSISGYLYFVADA
+661 KELGISGYLYFVADA

-704 RNIELDRRLEKY
+704 RNIEFDRRLEKY
-716 VTLDSLQGDGCVIE
+716 VTLDTLKGDGCVIE

-760 DNENDIIELP
+760 DNESDIIELP

-796 TPVAINMIYPYSMLE
+796 TPVAINIIYPYSMLE

-822 RNTEYFLTSSDHAAS
+822 RNTEYFLTSSNHTAS

-863 TNRNVV
+863 TNRNVI

-897 NISLRRREFAMLKSV
+897 NISLRRQEFAMLKSV

-965 AAIGIAVLSVFLV
+965 PAIGIAVLSVFLV

>member
-1 MIKILL
+1 MNVFNKVTLESLKKNRTRTI
-7 VEDDKIIVASLS
+7 VTIIGIMLS
-19 EYLNSEGYLV
+19 
-29 RSVSGQTAAMKLLA
+29 AAMICA
-43 EEKADLV
+43 STTLV
-50 LLDVSLAEG
+50 SSMQ
-59 NGFAACRA
+59 NF
-67 IKAEFDIP
+67 
-75 VIFLTAS
+75 
-82 GDEFSTVTGFDLGA
+82 
-96 DDYIPKPF
+96 
-104 RPRELISRI
+104 
-113 RNVLRLTGSMGKTVK
+113 VLRCAIHID
-128 LGDVVV
+128 GDW
-134 DTEKGTAVKNSR
+134 N
-146 DLFLSALEYGAVYDA
+146 GAVYDA

-205 VASGYYKTMPV
+205 VASGYFKTMPV

-333 FKMHKPA
+333 FKLHKPA

-351 TQEHRYAYNTKVLL
+351 TQEYRYAYNTKVLL

-448 GIGGIGITLLLI
+448 GIGGIGITLFLI

-474 RLCVSWQAVVIAAV
+474 RLCVSWQAVIIAAV

-496 SAWIPSKRATGVSA
+496 SAWIPSKRATRVSA

-595 YAAESDASAAMTPDE
+595 YAAESDASSAMTPDA
-610 LLELLFSEPNVTG
+610 LLELLFSEQNVTG

-646 DRFADFGMEREDAAP
+646 DRFADFGMESEDRTP
-661 KDFSISGYLYFVADA
+661 KELGISGYLYFVADA

-716 VTLDSLQGDGCVIE
+716 VTLDTLKGDGCVIE

-760 DNENDIIELP
+760 DNESDIIELP
-770 YEESFAKYTLRSE
+770 YGESFAKYTLRSE

-796 TPVAINMIYPYSMLE
+796 TPVGINMIYPYSMLE

-822 RNTEYFLTSSDHAAS
+822 RNTEYFLTSSNHTAS
-837 FENLATMLTENGLS
+837 FENLAPVLTENGLS

>member
-1 MIKILL
+1 MNVFSKVTLESL
-7 VEDDKIIVASLS
+7 KKNRTRTVVTIIGIMLS
-19 EYLNSEGYLV
+19 
-29 RSVSGQTAAMKLLA
+29 AAMICA
-43 EEKADLV
+43 STTFVSSMQNFV
-50 LLDVSLAEG
+50 LRCEIYS
-59 NGFAACRA
+59 
-67 IKAEFDIP
+67 
-75 VIFLTAS
+75 S
-82 GDEFSTVTGFDLGA
+82 GDWH
-96 DDYIPKPF
+96 
-104 RPRELISRI
+104 
-113 RNVLRLTGSMGKTVK
+113 
-128 LGDVVV
+128 
-134 DTEKGTAVKNSR
+134 
-146 DLFLSALEYGAVYDA
+146 GAVYDA

-205 VASGYYKTMPV
+205 AASGYFETMPV

-224 KDSTE
+224 KDPTE

-243 YKLGDTVTL
+243 YTLGDTVTL
-252 DVGDRTLDG
+252 DVGDRMLDG
-261 RRLGQDTPVYT
+261 RRLGQDTPIYA
-272 YDSETQVEI
+272 YDSETHTEV

-319 ADTKS
+319 ADPRS
-324 ADQSLIHCY
+324 ADQSPIHCY
-333 FKMHKPA
+333 FKLHKPA
-340 GVYDFMKEMGY
+340 GVYDFMKETGY
-351 TQEHRYAYNTKVLL
+351 TQEYVYAYNTKVLL
-365 YSGTAPFDSFLTAFY
+365 YSGAARFDSFLTAFY

-410 RQFGLLSSVGATRKQ
+410 RQFGLLSSVGATKKQ

-438 IVGIPLGILV
+438 AVGIPLGILV

-460 GDKFFSIVRVDIPM
+460 GDKFSSIVRADIPM
-474 RLCVSWQAVVIAAV
+474 RLCVSWQAVLIAAA
-488 IALVTVLI
+488 IALITVLI
-496 SAWIPSKRATGVSA
+496 SAWIPSKRATRVSA

-566 VLFVSAAAFTDYMM
+566 VLFVSAAAFTDYMT

-595 YAAESDASAAMTPDE
+595 YAAESDASSAMTPDA
-610 LLELLFSEPNVTG
+610 LLELLFSEQNVTG

-636 SREYVTAMYA
+636 SREYVTAMFA
-646 DRFADFGMEREDAAP
+646 DRFADFGMEREGAAP
-661 KDFSISGYLYFVADA
+661 KELGISGYLYFVANA
-676 EFNRLLEKYNL
+676 EFNKLLEKYNL
-687 KEADYYDRDKP
+687 KEADYYNRDKP

-716 VTLDSLQGDGCVIE
+716 VTLDTLKGDGCVIE

-811 SVVPEAALNQF
+811 SVIPEAALNQF
-822 RNTEYFLTSSDHAAS
+822 RNTEYFLTSSNHAAS

-863 TNRNVV
+863 TNRNVI

>member
-1 MIKILL
+1 MNVFNNVTLESLEKNRTRTI
-7 VEDDKIIVASLS
+7 VTIIGIMLS
-19 EYLNSEGYLV
+19 
-29 RSVSGQTAAMKLLA
+29 AAMICA
-43 EEKADLV
+43 STTLV
-50 LLDVSLAEG
+50 S
-59 NGFAACRA
+59 
-67 IKAEFDIP
+67 
-75 VIFLTAS
+75 S
-82 GDEFSTVTGFDLGA
+82 M
-96 DDYIPKPF
+96 
-104 RPRELISRI
+104 
-113 RNVLRLTGSMGKTVK
+113 RNFVLRCAIHID
-128 LGDVVV
+128 GDW
-134 DTEKGTAVKNSR
+134 
-146 DLFLSALEYGAVYDA
+146 YGAVYDA

-205 VASGYYKTMPV
+205 VASGYFKTMPV

-272 YDSETQVEI
+272 YDSETQVDV
-281 MSGERLENTEPRTY
+281 MSGERLKNTEPRTY

-324 ADQSLIHCY
+324 ADQAPIHCY
-333 FKMHKPA
+333 FKLHKPA

-351 TQEHRYAYNTKVLL
+351 TQEYRYAYNTKVLL

-425 LRRMVLFEALAVS
+425 LLRMVLFEALAVS

-460 GDKFFSIVRVDIPM
+460 GDKFFSIVRVAIPM

-496 SAWIPSKRATGVSA
+496 SAWIPSKRATRVSA

-595 YAAESDASAAMTPDE
+595 YAAESDASAAMTPDA

-636 SREYVTAMYA
+636 SREYVTAMFA
-646 DRFADFGMEREDAAP
+646 DRFSSFGTESEDAAP
-661 KDFSISGYLYFVADA
+661 KELGISGYLYFVADA

-716 VTLDSLQGDGCVIE
+716 VTLDTLQGDGCVIE
-730 GLYYVE
+730 GLYYAE

-811 SVVPEAALNQF
+811 SVIPEAALNQF
-822 RNTEYFLTSSDHAAS
+822 RNTEYFLTSSNHTAS
-837 FENLATMLTENGLS
+837 FENLATVLTENGLS

-878 FIVLISLIAAAN
+878 FIVLISLIAVAN

>member
-1 MIKILL
+1 MNVFNKVTLESLKKNRTRTI
-7 VEDDKIIVASLS
+7 VTIIGIMLS
-19 EYLNSEGYLV
+19 
-29 RSVSGQTAAMKLLA
+29 AAMICA
-43 EEKADLV
+43 STTFVSSMQNFV
-50 LLDVSLAEG
+50 LRCEIYS
-59 NGFAACRA
+59 
-67 IKAEFDIP
+67 
-75 VIFLTAS
+75 S
-82 GDEFSTVTGFDLGA
+82 GDWH
-96 DDYIPKPF
+96 
-104 RPRELISRI
+104 
-113 RNVLRLTGSMGKTVK
+113 
-128 LGDVVV
+128 
-134 DTEKGTAVKNSR
+134 
-146 DLFLSALEYGAVYDA
+146 GAVYDA

-169 RDSDRVSSAAY
+169 RDSGKVSSTAY

-191 ANERKPYLYVLGGD
+191 VNERKPYLYVLGGD
-205 VASGYYKTMPV
+205 VASGYFETMPV
-216 HLILGTLP
+216 HLLLGTLP

-252 DVGDRTLDG
+252 DVGDRMLDG
-261 RRLGQDTPVYT
+261 RRLGQGTPVYT
-272 YDSETQVEI
+272 YDSETQVEV

-295 TVVGIYERPT
+295 TVVGIYERPA

-324 ADQSLIHCY
+324 ADQAPIHCY
-333 FKMHKPA
+333 FKLHKPA

-351 TQEHRYAYNTKVLL
+351 TQEYRYAYNTKVLL

-595 YAAESDASAAMTPDE
+595 YAAESDASSAMTPDA
-610 LLELLFSEPNVTG
+610 LLELLFSEQNVTG

-646 DRFADFGMEREDAAP
+646 DRFADFGMESEDKAP
-661 KDFSISGYLYFVADA
+661 KELGISGYLYFVADA
-676 EFNRLLEKYNL
+676 EFNRLLEKYNM
-687 KEADYYDRDKP
+687 KEADYYDRDNP

-704 RNIELDRRLEKY
+704 RNIGFDRRLEKY
-716 VTLDSLQGDGCVIE
+716 VTMDTLKGDGCVIE

-760 DNENDIIELP
+760 DNENDIIERP

-822 RNTEYFLTSSDHAAS
+822 RNTEYFLTSSNHTAS
-837 FENLATMLTENGLS
+837 FENLATVLTENGLS

>member
-1 MIKILL
+1 MNVFSKVTLESL
-7 VEDDKIIVASLS
+7 KKNRTRTVVTIIGTMLS
-19 EYLNSEGYLV
+19 
-29 RSVSGQTAAMKLLA
+29 AAMICA
-43 EEKADLV
+43 STTLV
-50 LLDVSLAEG
+50 SSMQNFVLRCEIYS
-59 NGFAACRA
+59 
-67 IKAEFDIP
+67 
-75 VIFLTAS
+75 S
-82 GDEFSTVTGFDLGA
+82 GDWH
-96 DDYIPKPF
+96 
-104 RPRELISRI
+104 
-113 RNVLRLTGSMGKTVK
+113 
-128 LGDVVV
+128 
-134 DTEKGTAVKNSR
+134 
-146 DLFLSALEYGAVYDA
+146 GAVYDA

-191 ANERKPYLYVLGGD
+191 ANERKPYLYILGGD
-205 VASGYYKTMPV
+205 AASGYFETMPV
-216 HLILGTLP
+216 HLLLGTLP
-224 KDSTE
+224 KDPTE

-243 YKLGDTVTL
+243 YTLGDTVTL

-261 RRLGQDTPVYT
+261 RRLGQDTPIYA
-272 YDSETQVEI
+272 YDSETHTEVV
-281 MSGERLENTEPRTY
+281 SGERLENTEPRTY
-295 TVVGIYERPT
+295 TVVGIYERPA
-305 FEDYSA
+305 FEDYAA

-319 ADTKS
+319 ANTKS
-324 ADQSLIHCY
+324 AEQSPIHCY
-333 FKMHKPA
+333 FKLHKPA

-351 TQEHRYAYNTKVLL
+351 TQEYRYAYNTKVLL
-365 YSGTAPFDSFLTAFY
+365 YSGAARFDSFLTAFY

-425 LRRMVLFEALAVS
+425 LRRMVLFEALTVS
-438 IVGIPLGILV
+438 AVGIPLGILV

-460 GDKFFSIVRVDIPM
+460 GDKFSSLVRADIPM
-474 RLCVSWQAVVIAAV
+474 RICVSWQAVVIAAV

-510 VEAIRQSMDIK
+510 VEAIRRSMDIK
-521 VSGRPVRTSKLAYKL
+521 ASGRPVRTSKLAYKL

-595 YAAESDASAAMTPDE
+595 YAAESDASSAMTPDA
-610 LLELLFSEPNVTG
+610 LLELLFSEQNVTG
-623 GTYTKKQFLQGDI
+623 GTYTKKQFLQGAI
-636 SREYVTAMYA
+636 SREYVTAMFA

-661 KDFSISGYLYFVADA
+661 KELSISGYLYFVADA

-704 RNIELDRRLEKY
+704 RNIEFDRRLEKF
-716 VTLDSLQGDGCVIE
+716 VTLDTLKGDGCAIE

-822 RNTEYFLTSSDHAAS
+822 RNTEYFLTSSNHTAS
-837 FENLATMLTENGLS
+837 FENLATVLTENGLS
-851 SRQLFDYAANAE
+851 SRQLFDYAANVE

-935 LLGLPVSCGI
+935 LLGLPISCGI

>member
-1 MIKILL
+1 MNVFNKVTLESLKKNRTRTI
-7 VEDDKIIVASLS
+7 VTIIGIMLS
-19 EYLNSEGYLV
+19 
-29 RSVSGQTAAMKLLA
+29 AAMTCA
-43 EEKADLV
+43 STTFVSSMQNFV
-50 LLDVSLAEG
+50 LRCEIYS
-59 NGFAACRA
+59 
-67 IKAEFDIP
+67 
-75 VIFLTAS
+75 S
-82 GDEFSTVTGFDLGA
+82 GDWH
-96 DDYIPKPF
+96 
-104 RPRELISRI
+104 
-113 RNVLRLTGSMGKTVK
+113 
-128 LGDVVV
+128 
-134 DTEKGTAVKNSR
+134 
-146 DLFLSALEYGAVYDA
+146 GAVYDA

-169 RDSDRVSSAAY
+169 RDSGKVSSAAY

-205 VASGYYKTMPV
+205 VASGYFETMPV

-272 YDSETQVEI
+272 YDSETQVEV

-295 TVVGIYERPT
+295 TVVGIYERPA

-324 ADQSLIHCY
+324 ADQSPIHCY
-333 FKMHKPA
+333 FKLHKPA

-351 TQEHRYAYNTKVLL
+351 TQEYRYAYNTKVLL

-496 SAWIPSKRATGVSA
+496 SAWIPSKRATRASA

-595 YAAESDASAAMTPDE
+595 YAAESDASSAMTPDA
-610 LLELLFSEPNVTG
+610 LLELLFSESNVTG

-636 SREYVTAMYA
+636 SREYVTAMFA
-646 DRFADFGMEREDAAP
+646 DRFADFGMESEDRAP

-698 LGIALD
+698 LGLALD

-716 VTLDSLQGDGCVIE
+716 VTLDTLKGDGCVIE

-770 YEESFAKYTLRSE
+770 YGESFAKYTLRSE

-811 SVVPEAALNQF
+811 SVIPEAALNQF
-822 RNTEYFLTSSDHAAS
+822 RNTEYFLTSSDHTAS
-837 FENLATMLTENGLS
+837 FENLATVLTENGLS

-920 RMMNYECLLYGSKAL
+920 RMMNCECLLYGSKAL

-978 VFATMMYSMSKV
+978 VFATMMYTMRKV

>member
-1 MIKILL
+1 MNVFNKVTLESLKKNRTRTVVTIIGIMLSAAMICASTTF
-7 VEDDKIIVASLS
+7 VASMQ
-19 EYLNSEGYLV
+19 NF
-29 RSVSGQTAAMKLLA
+29 
-43 EEKADLV
+43 V
-50 LLDVSLAEG
+50 LRCEIYS
-59 NGFAACRA
+59 
-67 IKAEFDIP
+67 
-75 VIFLTAS
+75 S
-82 GDEFSTVTGFDLGA
+82 GDWH
-96 DDYIPKPF
+96 
-104 RPRELISRI
+104 
-113 RNVLRLTGSMGKTVK
+113 
-128 LGDVVV
+128 
-134 DTEKGTAVKNSR
+134 
-146 DLFLSALEYGAVYDA
+146 GAVYDA
-161 AYKDYEDI
+161 TYKDYEDI

-180 AQVLGYAKIDS
+180 AQVLGYAKLDS

-205 VASGYYKTMPV
+205 VASGYFKTMPV

-252 DVGDRTLDG
+252 DVGDRVLDG

-324 ADQSLIHCY
+324 ADQAPIHCY
-333 FKMHKPA
+333 FKLHKPA

-351 TQEHRYAYNTKVLL
+351 TQEYRYAYNTKVLL

-496 SAWIPSKRATGVSA
+496 SAWIPSKRATRVSA

-536 FGLPGVLAGKHYK
+536 FGLSGVLAGKHYK

-595 YAAESDASAAMTPDE
+595 YAAESDASSAMTPDA
-610 LLELLFSEPNVTG
+610 LLDLLFSDQNVTG

-636 SREYVTAMYA
+636 SREYVTAMFA
-646 DRFADFGMEREDAAP
+646 GRFADFGMEREDAAP
-661 KDFSISGYLYFVADA
+661 KELSISGYLYFVADA

-687 KEADYYDRDKP
+687 KEADYYDREKP
-698 LGIALD
+698 LGLALD

-716 VTLDSLQGDGCVIE
+716 VTLDTLKGDGCVIE

-746 IDENGNKVVLYQNR
+746 IDENGNKVILYQNR
-760 DNENDIIELP
+760 DNESDIIELP
-770 YEESFAKYTLRSE
+770 YGESFAKYTLRSE

-822 RNTEYFLTSSDHAAS
+822 RNTEYFLTSSNHTAS
-837 FENLATMLTENGLS
+837 FENLAPVLTENGLS

-912 GMTQKGFR
+912 GMAQKGFR

-978 VFATMMYSMSKV
+978 VFATMMYAMRKV

>member
-1 MIKILL
+1 MNVFSKVTLESL
-7 VEDDKIIVASLS
+7 KKNRTRTVVTIIGIMLS
-19 EYLNSEGYLV
+19 
-29 RSVSGQTAAMKLLA
+29 AAMICA
-43 EEKADLV
+43 STTFVSSMQNFV
-50 LLDVSLAEG
+50 LRCEIYS
-59 NGFAACRA
+59 
-67 IKAEFDIP
+67 
-75 VIFLTAS
+75 S
-82 GDEFSTVTGFDLGA
+82 GDWH
-96 DDYIPKPF
+96 
-104 RPRELISRI
+104 
-113 RNVLRLTGSMGKTVK
+113 
-128 LGDVVV
+128 
-134 DTEKGTAVKNSR
+134 
-146 DLFLSALEYGAVYDA
+146 GAVYDA

-169 RDSDRVSSAAY
+169 RDSGKVSSAAY
-180 AQVLGYAKIDS
+180 AQVLGYAKIGS
-191 ANERKPYLYVLGGD
+191 ANEYKPYLYVLGGD
-205 VASGYYKTMPV
+205 AASGYFETMPV
-216 HLILGTLP
+216 HLLLGTLP

-243 YKLGDTVTL
+243 YTLGDTVTL
-252 DVGDRTLDG
+252 EVGDRTLDG
-261 RRLGQDTPVYT
+261 KRLGQDTPVYT
-272 YDSETQVEI
+272 YDSETHTEV

-295 TVVGIYERPT
+295 TVVGIYERPA

-319 ADTKS
+319 ADPKS
-324 ADQSLIHCY
+324 ADQAPIHCY
-333 FKMHKPA
+333 FKLHKPA

-351 TQEHRYAYNTKVLL
+351 TQEYRYAYNTKVLL

-496 SAWIPSKRATGVSA
+496 SAWIPSKRATRVSA

-521 VSGRPVRTSKLAYKL
+521 VSGKPVRTSKLAYKL

-566 VLFVSAAAFTDYMM
+566 VLFVSATTFTDYMM

-595 YAAESDASAAMTPDE
+595 YAAESDTSAAMTPDA
-610 LLELLFSEPNVTG
+610 LLKLLLSEQNVTG

-646 DRFADFGMEREDAAP
+646 DRFADFGMESEDRAP

-698 LGIALD
+698 LGLALD

-716 VTLDSLQGDGCVIE
+716 VTLDTLKGDGCVIE

-811 SVVPEAALNQF
+811 SVIPEAALNQF
-822 RNTEYFLTSSDHAAS
+822 RNTEYFLTSSNHAAS

-863 TNRNVV
+863 TNRNVI

-978 VFATMMYSMSKV
+978 VFATMMYAMRKV

>member
-1 MIKILL
+1 MNVFNKVTLESL
-7 VEDDKIIVASLS
+7 KKNRTRTVVTIIGIMLS
-19 EYLNSEGYLV
+19 
-29 RSVSGQTAAMKLLA
+29 AAMICA
-43 EEKADLV
+43 STTLV
-50 LLDVSLAEG
+50 SSMQNFVLRCEIYS
-59 NGFAACRA
+59 
-67 IKAEFDIP
+67 
-75 VIFLTAS
+75 S
-82 GDEFSTVTGFDLGA
+82 GDWH
-96 DDYIPKPF
+96 
-104 RPRELISRI
+104 
-113 RNVLRLTGSMGKTVK
+113 
-128 LGDVVV
+128 
-134 DTEKGTAVKNSR
+134 
-146 DLFLSALEYGAVYDA
+146 GAVYDA

-169 RDSDRVSSAAY
+169 RDSGRVSSAAY

-205 VASGYYKTMPV
+205 AASGYFETMPV
-216 HLILGTLP
+216 HLLLGTLP

-229 IILPEHLTSNGKVN
+229 IILPEHLSTNGKVN

-252 DVGDRTLDG
+252 DVGDRMLDG
-261 RRLGQDTPVYT
+261 RRLGQDTPIYA
-272 YDSETQVEI
+272 YDSETHTEV
-281 MSGERLENTEPRTY
+281 MSSERFENTEPRTY

-319 ADTKS
+319 ADTNS
-324 ADQSLIHCY
+324 ADQSPIHCY
-333 FKMHKPA
+333 FKLHKPA

-351 TQEHRYAYNTKVLL
+351 TQEYRYAYNTKVLL

-410 RQFGLLSSVGATRKQ
+410 RQFGLLSSVGATKKQ
-425 LRRMVLFEALAVS
+425 LRKMVLFEALAVS
-438 IVGIPLGILV
+438 AVGIPLGILV

-460 GDKFFSIVRVDIPM
+460 GDKFSSIVRADIPM

-488 IALVTVLI
+488 IALITVLI
-496 SAWIPSKRATGVSA
+496 SAWIPSKRATRVSA

-536 FGLPGVLAGKHYK
+536 FGLPSVLAGKHYK

-595 YAAESDASAAMTPDE
+595 YAAESDASSAMTPDA
-610 LLELLFSEPNVTG
+610 LLELLFSEQNVTG

-636 SREYVTAMYA
+636 SREYVTAMFA
-646 DRFADFGMEREDAAP
+646 DRFADFGMEREGAAP
-661 KDFSISGYLYFVADA
+661 KELSISGYLYFVADA
-676 EFNRLLEKYNL
+676 EFNRLLEKYDL
-687 KEADYYDRDKP
+687 KEADYYDRGKP

-716 VTLDSLQGDGCVIE
+716 VTLDTLKGDGCVIE

-811 SVVPEAALNQF
+811 SVIPEAALNQF
-822 RNTEYFLTSSDHAAS
+822 RNTEYFLTSSNHAAS

-863 TNRNVV
+863 TNRNVI

-912 GMTQKGFR
+912 GMTQKGFH

>member
-1 MIKILL
+1 MNVFSKVTLESLKKNRTRTI
-7 VEDDKIIVASLS
+7 VTIIGIMLS
-19 EYLNSEGYLV
+19 
-29 RSVSGQTAAMKLLA
+29 AAMICA
-43 EEKADLV
+43 STTFVSSMQNFV
-50 LLDVSLAEG
+50 LRCEIYS
-59 NGFAACRA
+59 
-67 IKAEFDIP
+67 
-75 VIFLTAS
+75 S
-82 GDEFSTVTGFDLGA
+82 GDWH
-96 DDYIPKPF
+96 
-104 RPRELISRI
+104 
-113 RNVLRLTGSMGKTVK
+113 
-128 LGDVVV
+128 
-134 DTEKGTAVKNSR
+134 
-146 DLFLSALEYGAVYDA
+146 GAVYDA

-169 RDSDRVSSAAY
+169 RDSGKVSSAAY
-180 AQVLGYAKIDS
+180 AQVLGYAKIGS
-191 ANERKPYLYVLGGD
+191 ANEYKPYLYVLGGD
-205 VASGYYKTMPV
+205 AASGYFETMPV
-216 HLILGTLP
+216 HLLLGTLP

-243 YKLGDTVTL
+243 YTLGDTVTL
-252 DVGDRTLDG
+252 EVGDRTLDG
-261 RRLGQDTPVYT
+261 KRLGQDTPVYT
-272 YDSETQVEI
+272 YDSETHTEV

-295 TVVGIYERPT
+295 TVVGIYERPA

-319 ADTKS
+319 ADPKS
-324 ADQSLIHCY
+324 ADQSPIHCY
-333 FKMHKPA
+333 FKLHKPA
-340 GVYDFMKEMGY
+340 GVYDFMKAMGY
-351 TQEHRYAYNTKVLL
+351 TQEYRYAYNTKVLL

-410 RQFGLLSSVGATRKQ
+410 KQFGLLSSVGATKKQ
-425 LRRMVLFEALAVS
+425 LRRMVLFEALTVS
-438 IVGIPLGILV
+438 AVGIPLGILV

-460 GDKFFSIVRVDIPM
+460 GDKFSSIVRADIPM

-536 FGLPGVLAGKHYK
+536 FGLPSVLAGKHYK

-595 YAAESDASAAMTPDE
+595 YAAESDASAAMTPDA
-610 LLELLFSEPNVTG
+610 LLELLFSEQNVTG

-636 SREYVTAMYA
+636 SREYVTAMFA
-646 DRFADFGMEREDAAP
+646 DRFADFGMEREDATP
-661 KDFSISGYLYFVADA
+661 KELSISGYLYFVADA

-687 KEADYYDRDKP
+687 KEADYYDREKP
-698 LGIALD
+698 LGLALD

-716 VTLDSLQGDGCVIE
+716 VTLDTLKGDGCVIE

-796 TPVAINMIYPYSMLE
+796 TPVAINMIYPYSMIE

-837 FENLATMLTENGLS
+837 FENLATVLTENGLS

-978 VFATMMYSMSKV
+978 VFATMMYAMRKV

>member
-1 MIKILL
+1 MNVFSKVTLESL
-7 VEDDKIIVASLS
+7 KKNRTRTVVTIIGIMLS
-19 EYLNSEGYLV
+19 
-29 RSVSGQTAAMKLLA
+29 AAMICA
-43 EEKADLV
+43 STTFVSSMQNFV
-50 LLDVSLAEG
+50 LRCEIYS
-59 NGFAACRA
+59 
-67 IKAEFDIP
+67 
-75 VIFLTAS
+75 S
-82 GDEFSTVTGFDLGA
+82 GDWH
-96 DDYIPKPF
+96 
-104 RPRELISRI
+104 
-113 RNVLRLTGSMGKTVK
+113 
-128 LGDVVV
+128 
-134 DTEKGTAVKNSR
+134 
-146 DLFLSALEYGAVYDA
+146 GAVYDA

-169 RDSDRVSSAAY
+169 RDSGKVSSAAY
-180 AQVLGYAKIDS
+180 AQVLGYAKIGS
-191 ANERKPYLYVLGGD
+191 ANEYKPYLYVLGGD
-205 VASGYYKTMPV
+205 AASGYFETMPV
-216 HLILGTLP
+216 HLLLGTLP

-243 YKLGDTVTL
+243 YTLGDTVTL
-252 DVGDRTLDG
+252 EVGDRTLDG
-261 RRLGQDTPVYT
+261 KRLGQDTPVYT
-272 YDSETQVEI
+272 YDSETHTEV

-295 TVVGIYERPT
+295 TVVGIYERPA

-319 ADTKS
+319 ADPKS
-324 ADQSLIHCY
+324 ADQSPIHCY
-333 FKMHKPA
+333 FKLHKPA
-340 GVYDFMKEMGY
+340 GVYDFMKAMGY
-351 TQEHRYAYNTKVLL
+351 TQEYRYAYNTKVLL

-410 RQFGLLSSVGATRKQ
+410 KQFGLLSSVGATKKQ
-425 LRRMVLFEALAVS
+425 LRRMVLFEALTVS
-438 IVGIPLGILV
+438 AVGIPLGILV

-460 GDKFFSIVRVDIPM
+460 GDKFSSIVRADIPM

-536 FGLPGVLAGKHYK
+536 FGLPSVLAGKHYK

-595 YAAESDASAAMTPDE
+595 YAAESDASAAMTPDA
-610 LLELLFSEPNVTG
+610 LLELLFSEQNVTG

-636 SREYVTAMYA
+636 SREYVTAMFA
-646 DRFADFGMEREDAAP
+646 DRFADFGMEREDATP
-661 KDFSISGYLYFVADA
+661 KELSISGYLYFVADA

-687 KEADYYDRDKP
+687 KEADYYDREKP
-698 LGIALD
+698 LGLALD

-716 VTLDSLQGDGCVIE
+716 VTLDTLKGDGCVIE

-796 TPVAINMIYPYSMLE
+796 TPVAINMIYPYSMIE

-837 FENLATMLTENGLS
+837 FENLATVLTENGLS

-920 RMMNYECLLYGSKAL
+920 RMMNCECLLYGSKAL

-945 TYLIYRAVTTA
+945 TYLIYRAITTA

-978 VFATMMYSMSKV
+978 VFATMMYAMRKV

>member
-1 MIKILL
+1 MNVFNKVTLESL
-7 VEDDKIIVASLS
+7 KKNRTRTVVTIIGIMLS
-19 EYLNSEGYLV
+19 
-29 RSVSGQTAAMKLLA
+29 AAMICA
-43 EEKADLV
+43 STTFVSSMQNFV
-50 LLDVSLAEG
+50 LRCEIYS
-59 NGFAACRA
+59 
-67 IKAEFDIP
+67 
-75 VIFLTAS
+75 S
-82 GDEFSTVTGFDLGA
+82 GDWH
-96 DDYIPKPF
+96 
-104 RPRELISRI
+104 
-113 RNVLRLTGSMGKTVK
+113 
-128 LGDVVV
+128 
-134 DTEKGTAVKNSR
+134 
-146 DLFLSALEYGAVYDA
+146 GAVYDA

-169 RDSDRVSSAAY
+169 RDSGKVSSAAY
-180 AQVLGYAKIDS
+180 AQVLGYAKIGS
-191 ANERKPYLYVLGGD
+191 ANEYKPYLYVLGGD
-205 VASGYYKTMPV
+205 AASGYFETMPV
-216 HLILGTLP
+216 HLLLGTLP

-243 YKLGDTVTL
+243 YTLGDTVTL
-252 DVGDRTLDG
+252 EVGDRTLDG
-261 RRLGQDTPVYT
+261 KRLGQDTPVYT
-272 YDSETQVEI
+272 YDSETHTEV

-295 TVVGIYERPT
+295 TVVGIYERPA

-319 ADTKS
+319 ADPKS
-324 ADQSLIHCY
+324 ADQSPIHCY
-333 FKMHKPA
+333 FKLHKPA
-340 GVYDFMKEMGY
+340 GVYDFMKAMGY
-351 TQEHRYAYNTKVLL
+351 TQEYRYAYNTKVLL

-410 RQFGLLSSVGATRKQ
+410 KQFGLLSSVGATKKQ
-425 LRRMVLFEALAVS
+425 LRRMVLFEALTVS
-438 IVGIPLGILV
+438 AVGIPLGILV

-460 GDKFFSIVRVDIPM
+460 GDKFSSIVRADIPM

-536 FGLPGVLAGKHYK
+536 FGLPSVLAGKHYK

-595 YAAESDASAAMTPDE
+595 YAAESDASAAMTPDA
-610 LLELLFSEPNVTG
+610 LLELLFSEQNVTG

-636 SREYVTAMYA
+636 SREYVTAMFA
-646 DRFADFGMEREDAAP
+646 DRFADFGMEREDATP
-661 KDFSISGYLYFVADA
+661 KELSISGYLYFVADA

-687 KEADYYDRDKP
+687 KEADYYDREKP
-698 LGIALD
+698 LGLALD

-716 VTLDSLQGDGCVIE
+716 VTLDTLKGDGCVIE

-796 TPVAINMIYPYSMLE
+796 TPVAINMIYPYSMIE

-837 FENLATMLTENGLS
+837 FENLATVLTENGLS

-920 RMMNYECLLYGSKAL
+920 RMMNCECLLYGSKAL

-945 TYLIYRAVTTA
+945 TYLIYRAITTA

-978 VFATMMYSMSKV
+978 VFATMMYAMRKV

>member
-1 MIKILL
+1 MNVFNKVTLESL
-7 VEDDKIIVASLS
+7 KKNRTRTVVTIIGIMLS
-19 EYLNSEGYLV
+19 
-29 RSVSGQTAAMKLLA
+29 AAMICA
-43 EEKADLV
+43 STTLV
-50 LLDVSLAEG
+50 SSMQNFVLRCEIYS
-59 NGFAACRA
+59 
-67 IKAEFDIP
+67 
-75 VIFLTAS
+75 S
-82 GDEFSTVTGFDLGA
+82 GDW
-96 DDYIPKPF
+96 
-104 RPRELISRI
+104 
-113 RNVLRLTGSMGKTVK
+113 
-128 LGDVVV
+128 
-134 DTEKGTAVKNSR
+134 
-146 DLFLSALEYGAVYDA
+146 YGAVYDA

-169 RDSDRVSSAAY
+169 LDSDRVSSAAY

-205 VASGYYKTMPV
+205 VASGYFETMPV

-252 DVGDRTLDG
+252 DVGDRMLDG

-324 ADQSLIHCY
+324 ADQSPIHCY
-333 FKMHKPA
+333 FKLHKPA

-351 TQEHRYAYNTKVLL
+351 TQEYRYAYNTKVLL

-474 RLCVSWQAVVIAAV
+474 RLCVSWQAVVIAAA

-496 SAWIPSKRATGVSA
+496 SAWIPSKRATRVSA
-510 VEAIRQSMDIK
+510 VEAIRQSMDVK

-595 YAAESDASAAMTPDE
+595 YAAESDASSAMTPDA
-610 LLELLFSEPNVTG
+610 LLELLFSEQNVTG

-646 DRFADFGMEREDAAP
+646 DRFADFGTEREDATP
-661 KDFSISGYLYFVADA
+661 KDLSISGYLYFVADA
-676 EFNRLLEKYNL
+676 EFNKLLEKYNL

-716 VTLDSLQGDGCVIE
+716 VTLDTLKGDGCMIE

-760 DNENDIIELP
+760 DNESDIIELP
-770 YEESFAKYTLRSE
+770 YGESFAKYTLRSE

-822 RNTEYFLTSSDHAAS
+822 RNTEYFLTSSNHTAS
-837 FENLATMLTENGLS
+837 FEKLATMLTENGLS

-897 NISLRRREFAMLKSV
+897 NISLRCREFAMLKSV

>member
-1 MIKILL
+1 MSVFNKVTLESLEKNRTRTI
-7 VEDDKIIVASLS
+7 VTIIGIMLS
-19 EYLNSEGYLV
+19 
-29 RSVSGQTAAMKLLA
+29 AAMICA
-43 EEKADLV
+43 STTLV
-50 LLDVSLAEG
+50 S
-59 NGFAACRA
+59 
-67 IKAEFDIP
+67 
-75 VIFLTAS
+75 S
-82 GDEFSTVTGFDLGA
+82 M
-96 DDYIPKPF
+96 
-104 RPRELISRI
+104 
-113 RNVLRLTGSMGKTVK
+113 RNFVLRCAIHID
-128 LGDVVV
+128 GDW
-134 DTEKGTAVKNSR
+134 
-146 DLFLSALEYGAVYDA
+146 YGAVYDA

-205 VASGYYKTMPV
+205 VASGYFKTMPV

-324 ADQSLIHCY
+324 ADQAPIHCY
-333 FKMHKPA
+333 FKLHKPA

-351 TQEHRYAYNTKVLL
+351 TQEYRYAYNTKVLL

-496 SAWIPSKRATGVSA
+496 SAWIPSKRATRVSA

-595 YAAESDASAAMTPDE
+595 YAAESDASAAMTPDA

-636 SREYVTAMYA
+636 SREYVTAMFA
-646 DRFADFGMEREDAAP
+646 DRFSSFGTESEDAAP
-661 KDFSISGYLYFVADA
+661 KELGISGYLYFVADA

-716 VTLDSLQGDGCVIE
+716 VTLDTLQGDGCVIE

-760 DNENDIIELP
+760 DNESDIIELP
-770 YEESFAKYTLRSE
+770 YGESFAKYTLRSE

-811 SVVPEAALNQF
+811 SVIPEAALNQF
-822 RNTEYFLTSSDHAAS
+822 RNTEYFLTSSNHTAS
-837 FENLATMLTENGLS
+837 FENLATVLTENGLS